1 MANFFVGIFTSTYF
15 IIVYMLLMMHFD
27 DLKYIEANIPILY
40 NRIRFLS
47 LTYGIARVRVFH
59 NNSLECMET
68 DPVYGKNIDNKYN
81 DLSITNEGLL
91 TNLKVSY
98 NQVIKP
104 LIN

>member
-1 MANFFVGIFTSTYF
+1 MANFFVGVFTSTYF

-91 TNLKVSY
+91 TNLKVNY
-98 NQVIKP
+98 NQEIKP

>member
-1 MANFFVGIFTSTYF
+1 MANSFVGVLISGYF
-15 IIVYMLLMMHFD
+15 IIVYMLLLRQTD
-27 DLKYIEANIPILY
+27 DLNYIRENIPFLY

-91 TNLKVSY
+91 TNLKVNY
-98 NQVIKP
+98 NQEIKP